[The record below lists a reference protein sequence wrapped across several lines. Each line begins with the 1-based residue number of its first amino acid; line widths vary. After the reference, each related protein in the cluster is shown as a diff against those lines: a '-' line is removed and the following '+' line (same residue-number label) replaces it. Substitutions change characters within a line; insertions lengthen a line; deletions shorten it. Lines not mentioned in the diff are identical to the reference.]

1 MLSVL
6 SSALA
11 DTEIY
16 FGQPQS
22 RLYDP
27 LPVYTC
33 AHCMWMVMICVFR
46 CVHMD
51 REYFRYRV
59 KTPAL
64 VLFVSK
70 TLFPMFP
77 VQFSSPSTATC
88 RPSRTPALHVMLCW
102 GGHLKFICAKL
113 IRMSKFILF
122 WLFFW
127 EKWRGGYWASVKSSS
142 APHESNTGA
151 DFELWEHKQSWELNL
166 ITELNFSYCAGSFIS
181 HFSFFFLLN
190 LWRS

>member
-1 MLSVL
+1 
-6 SSALA
+6 
-11 DTEIY
+11 
-16 FGQPQS
+16 
-22 RLYDP
+22 
-27 LPVYTC
+27 
-33 AHCMWMVMICVFR
+33 MVMICVFR

-88 RPSRTPALHVMLCW
+88 RPSRTPVLHVMLCW

-181 HFSFFFLLN
+181 HFSFFSF
-190 LWRS
+190 WICGAHSFRQIKIKTEEGGFFFSSRAERKVKIWFWC